1 MEVEQRGSINIT
13 LSYLKQ
19 CYKNMKNMNNIS
31 TNNIVSAQTLIKSV
45 NSVMASF
52 KRARQRMLLACQP
65 ILNPSND

>member
-13 LSYLKQ
+13 LSCLKQ

-65 ILNPSND
+65 ILSSSND

>member
-13 LSYLKQ
+13 LSCLKQ
-19 CYKNMKNMNNIS
+19 CHKDMKNMNNIC

-65 ILNPSND
+65 ILSPSND